1 MIRSKKC
8 YLLFLVLLVP
18 IFGFN
23 QTLSVQFSGTEPT
36 CFNLPTGKISA
47 IPIGGTLPYSFK
59 WSNGALTSEIN
70 NILAGSY
77 SVTITDALNRTA
89 TGSYNL
95 TQPSK
100 LSVKMERIV
109 CGNPTT
115 VKAVVT
121 GGVGPYTFAWDTGST
136 FDTTMVRQ
144 ENKYCVSVTDSRL
157 CANISCE
164 PIIITPMVVAVDA
177 KNISCNG
184 FQDGQLVASAGGGTQ
199 PYSYKWSNG
208 QNTKDVR
215 NLASGVYTVTVTEK
229 GGCSITSRATVAEP
243 LKLTIPLNITQ
254 PTCSG
259 ETSGRI
265 IAQPAGGNAP
275 YRFSWSTGSNSSS
288 LNFLAAGAYSLTVV
302 DTKGC
307 NAMITTNLESQS
319 AINLFTTSKAETCL
333 GMGDGELRVSPVGGV
348 GPYRFKWNSG
358 ESDSLIKL
366 KITGNYVVTVTDAI
380 GCVKSANVLMTAAAS
395 AMIIDVT
402 NSGIGCN
409 GSSNGSLQL
418 KIQGGQAPF
427 SIQWNTGATTTDIK
441 NLKAGN
447 YVATVTDAIG
457 CKQVVRE
464 TLLQSPAILLDISG
478 DDKICGNATNARL
491 RTTVTGGVL
500 PYTYQWSNGRTGPN
514 PDNMGAG
521 MHYLTLTDA
530 NKCSVT
536 DSFFIAKLSVPV
548 ITLVGDKIVCN
559 NGKGSLSA
567 AVTGSP
573 GPYLYA
579 WSNGQT
585 GGAVGNLSTGFYA
598 LTVED
603 ANRCTSIE
611 YFQIEVV
618 DSLKPILTVQPP
630 RCKGELNG
638 VISVNQV
645 NGGIS
650 PYSYRWNNGSTLS
663 SRENLGSGIYSL
675 TITDKNGCNFTRNF
689 PLFEA
694 DVALSVNPQI
704 TDVLCGVQGTGA
716 AILQVSGGIS
726 PYQHRWSDGS
736 LTASRLNLRSGLYIV
751 TVTDAYGC
759 PVTRNISINDPGN
772 PVCNIAVTK
781 SVTYPSLNN
790 GEAQV
795 APSGGVAP
803 YTVQWSNGQVGYKA
817 VNLEN
822 RNYLITLTDAKGC
835 VTNCTVNPDIANSLV
850 GDYVWFDS
858 NLDGL
863 QSPGE
868 QGVANVEVIITRLDS
883 LVERFAVTQTDAS
896 GKYFFPVPP
905 GQYKITFQVPTGMV
919 LTKPNGM
926 VGNDSLDSDVDR
938 KSRMTDPFIVSKGTA
953 NFSFDAGFIPA
964 PQALTTN
971 TICLNNATQ
980 NGNGQFQST
989 LEIRNE
995 VSGQIWRILNPVG
1008 IYDQFS
1014 LPTPNL
1020 PRLIPNNTVIP
1031 EVEPGVY
1038 QLKFRHVDGKNYTAL
1053 VTNGIDTMVFKGG
1066 TSYPEIP
1073 ITNLPLSQLSLCENG
1088 GTFKFNLDT
1097 TVSGN
1102 LNISLNGK
1110 LISEINPAELG
1121 KGSYSL
1127 EINYNTGLLQE
1138 CVTILDL
1145 NVVVQKDSC
1154 LAKLG
1159 DRVWNDLNQNGIQNQ
1174 GEPGIRNVQVI
1185 LSVIEGNKI
1194 REMDTTYTDST
1205 GMYMFN
1211 VPSGKYKLTFAKPN
1225 PDYAPTSWL
1234 RGTDKNLDSD
1244 MSPFTM
1250 MTEFITID
1258 TGVNRMDI
1266 DAGFY
1271 LECKNVTSGG
1281 EIGYNQLIC
1290 GPGNDPVKIVNV
1302 VSPSGVQGDLE
1313 YLWMYTT
1320 DRALTFDMNLFSPIP
1335 NSDTPEFDPGPL
1347 YQTTY
1352 FARCVRKRGCYG
1364 FLESNV
1370 VKIEVGNRATVK
1382 IISSPTLCINANN
1395 FLEVQTSTSSAQIT
1409 WELGP
1414 GFQSSLAYGS
1424 KPNVRFNSIGTFSF
1438 KVTVVERECTVF
1450 LNGSVTV
1457 TNNPT
1462 YCPSIN
1468 DPEIM
1473 SIEAEVMPGL
1483 DVKLKWRSRTSA
1495 YLPVYTIEKS
1505 MDGIHFTRITDKKLP
1520 VMEVEEMKYFEFIDK
1535 PDKMGLQYYRVK
1547 MKQEDG
1553 TMLSSNI
1560 EKVMLMDKPDMKM
1573 MAFPNPVYDI
1583 LHVEYYLITQ
1593 ENVEISI
1600 LDANGSQVRYWQF
1613 PPGPAVSRSLNIKDL
1628 APGVYAIRII
1638 SGSGSP
1644 ISERII
1650 KH

>member
-1 MIRSKKC
+1 MIRSKKLHFLFFM
-8 YLLFLVLLVP
+8 LLLPFWVLSQSV
-18 IFGFN
+18 
-23 QTLSVQFSGTEPT
+23 SVQFSGTQPT
-36 CFNLPTGKISA
+36 CFSLPTGKITA
-47 IPIGGTLPYSFK
+47 IPIGGTLPYTFK
-59 WSNGALTSEIN
+59 WSNGGTNAEIIN
-70 NILAGSY
+70 LLAGSY
-77 SVTITDALNRTA
+77 SVTVTDALNRSA
-89 TGSYNL
+89 TGTYIL
-95 TQPSK
+95 TEPPK

-121 GGVGPYTFAWDTGST
+121 GGVGPYTYAWDTGST
-136 FDTTMVRQ
+136 FDTTIVNE

-157 CANISCE
+157 CGNITCE
-164 PIIITPMVVAVDA
+164 PIILTPMVVAIDA
-177 KNISCNG
+177 KNISCNSY
-184 FQDGQLVASAGGGTQ
+184 QDGQLVVSAGGGLQ
-199 PYSYKWSNG
+199 PYTYKWSNG
-208 QNTKDVR
+208 QTTKDIR
-215 NLASGVYTVTVTEK
+215 NLASGIYTVTVTEK
-229 GGCSITSRATVAEP
+229 GGCAISTRATVAEP
-243 LKLTIPLNITQ
+243 LRLTIPLSITQ
-254 PTCSG
+254 PSCSG
-259 ETSGRI
+259 ENTGRI
-265 IAQPAGGNAP
+265 VAQPTGGNAP
-275 YRFSWSTGSNSSS
+275 YRFSWSTGSSSSS
-288 LNFLAAGAYSLTVV
+288 LNFLAAGSYSLTVV
-302 DTKGC
+302 DAKGC
-307 NAMITTNLESQS
+307 NVMITTNLVSQS

-348 GPYRFKWNSG
+348 APYRFKWNSG

-366 KITGNYVVTVTDAI
+366 KVTGNYVVTVTDAI
-380 GCVKSANVLMTAAAS
+380 GCAKAVNVLMTAAAS
-395 AMIIDVT
+395 SLIIDVK

-409 GSSNGSLQL
+409 GTSNGSLQL
-418 KIQGGQAPF
+418 NIKGGQAPF
-427 SIQWNTGATTTDIK
+427 RIQWNTGATTPDIA
-441 NLKAGN
+441 NLKAGT

-457 CKQVVRE
+457 CKKIVQE
-464 TLLQSPAILLDISG
+464 TMLQSSAILLDISG
-478 DDKICGNATNARL
+478 DDQICGNATNARL

-500 PYTYQWSNGRTGPN
+500 PYTYRWSNGRTGPN

-530 NKCSVT
+530 NKCSIV
-536 DSFFIAKLSVPV
+536 DSFFIAKLPVPAV
-548 ITLVGDKIVCN
+548 SLVGNKIVCN
-559 NGKGSLSA
+559 NGKGALSA
-567 AVTGSP
+567 VVTGSP

-585 GGAVGNLSTGFYA
+585 GAAVGNLSTGYYS

-603 ANRCTSIE
+603 ANRCASIE

-618 DSLKPILTVQPP
+618 DSLKPNLTIQPP

-638 VISVNQV
+638 VIAVNQII
-645 NGGIS
+645 GGIS
-650 PYSYRWNNGSTLS
+650 PYTYNWNNGSTLA

-675 TITDKNGCNFTRNF
+675 TVTDKKGCIYSRNF

-694 DVALSVNPQI
+694 DSALSVNPQI
-704 TDVLCGVQGTGA
+704 TDVLCGVQGTGGVS
-716 AILQVSGGIS
+716 LQVKGGIA

-736 LTASRLNLRSGLYIV
+736 LTANRLNLRSGLYII

-772 PVCNIAVTK
+772 PVCNLAVTK
-781 SVTYPSLNN
+781 PVTYPSLNN

-795 APSGGVAP
+795 APSGGIAP
-803 YTVQWSNGQVGYKA
+803 YTVLWSNGQVGYKA

-822 RNYLITLTDAKGC
+822 KSYEITLTDAKGC
-835 VTNCTVNPDIANSLV
+835 ITNCTLNPDISNSLV

-863 QSPGE
+863 QSSGE
-868 QGVANVEVIITRLDS
+868 QGVPNVEVVITRLDS
-883 LVERFAVTQTDAS
+883 FVERFAFTQTDVS

-905 GQYKITFQVPTGMV
+905 GQYKITFQVPAGMV
-919 LTKPNGM
+919 LTKPD
-926 VGNDSLDSDVDR
+926 VFSVNDSLDSDVDR
-938 KSRMTDPFIVSKGTA
+938 KSRMTTAFTVNKGTA
-953 NFSFDAGFIPA
+953 NFTFDAGLIPA
-964 PQALTTN
+964 PQALATN

-995 VSGQIWRILNPVG
+995 VSGQTWRILNPVG

-1020 PRLIPNNTVIP
+1020 PRLISNNTLVP
-1031 EVEPGVY
+1031 EVEPGLY
-1038 QLKFRHVDGKNYTAL
+1038 QYKFRHIDGKNYTAL
-1053 VTNGIDTMVFKGG
+1053 VTNGIDTMLFKGG
-1066 TSYPEIP
+1066 TAYPEIP

-1097 TVSGN
+1097 SVFGN
-1102 LNISLNGK
+1102 LNITLNGK

-1121 KGSYSL
+1121 KGTYNL
-1127 EINYNTGLLQE
+1127 EINFNTGLLQE
-1138 CVTILDL
+1138 CITILDL

-1159 DRVWNDLNQNGIQNQ
+1159 DRVWHDLNQNGIQNQ
-1174 GEPGIRNVQVI
+1174 GEPGLRNVQVI

-1194 REMDTTYTDST
+1194 RQMDTTYTDST

-1234 RGTDKNLDSD
+1234 RGSDKNLDSD
-1244 MSPFTM
+1244 MSPFNM

-1302 VSPSGVQGDLE
+1302 VSPSGAIGDLE
-1313 YLWMYTT
+1313 YLWMYTN

-1335 NSDTPEFDPGPL
+1335 NSDSPEYDPGPL

-1352 FARCVRKRGCYG
+1352 YARCVRKRGCYG

-1370 VKIEVGNRATVK
+1370 IKIEVGNRATVK
-1382 IISSPTLCINANN
+1382 IISSPTLCVNANN
-1395 FLEVQTSTSSAQIT
+1395 FLEVQTSTSSAQVT

-1414 GFQSSLAYGS
+1414 GFQSTVAYGS
-1424 KPNVRFNSIGTFSF
+1424 KPNVRFTGVGTFNF
-1438 KVTVVERECTVF
+1438 KVTVVERECTVY

-1462 YCPSIN
+1462 YCPSVDN
-1468 DPEIM
+1468 PETM
-1473 SIEAEVMPGL
+1473 SIEAEVMPGF
-1483 DVKLKWRSRTSA
+1483 DVKLTWRNKTSG

-1505 MDGIHFTRITDKKLP
+1505 MDGIHFTRIIDKKLP
-1520 VMEVEEMKYFEFIDK
+1520 VMEVQDMKYFEFVDK

-1553 TMLSSNI
+1553 TMLPSNI

-1573 MAFPNPVYDI
+1573 MAFPNPVDDI
-1583 LHVEYYLITQ
+1583 LHVEYYLVTE
-1593 ENVEISI
+1593 ENIEIS
-1600 LDANGSQVRYWQF
+1600 LFDANGLKVRDWQF
-1613 PPGPAVSRSLNIKDL
+1613 PPGPAVSRALNVKDL

>member
-1 MIRSKKC
+1 MIRSKTPFILFI
-8 YLLFLVLLVP
+8 YLWFPFWVHCQS
-18 IFGFN
+18 I
-23 QTLSVQFSGTEPT
+23 SVQFSGTQPT
-36 CFNLPTGKISA
+36 CYSLPTGKVVA
-47 IPIGGTLPYSFK
+47 IPVGGTLPYTYK
-59 WSNGALTSEIN
+59 WNTGSTGSEITN
-70 NILAGSY
+70 VLAGSY
-77 SVTITDALNRTA
+77 TVTVTDALNRSA
-89 TGSYNL
+89 TGTYVL
-95 TQPSK
+95 TEPPK

-121 GGVGPYTFAWDTGST
+121 GGVAPYTYAWDTGST
-136 FDTTMVRQ
+136 FDTTIIN
-144 ENKYCVSVTDSRL
+144 EEKKYCVSVTDSRL
-157 CANISCE
+157 CGNISCE
-164 PIIITPMVVAVDA
+164 PIIITPMVVAIDA
-177 KNISCNG
+177 KNISCNSY
-184 FQDGQLVASAGGGTQ
+184 QDGQLVASAGGGLQ
-199 PYSYKWSNG
+199 PYTYKWSNG
-208 QNTKDVR
+208 QSTKEIR
-215 NLASGVYTVTVTEK
+215 NLAAGVYTVTISEK

-243 LKLTIPLNITQ
+243 LKLSVPLNITQ
-254 PTCSG
+254 PSCSG
-259 ETSGRI
+259 ESTGRI
-265 IAQPAGGNAP
+265 IAQPTGGNLP
-275 YRFSWSTGSNSSS
+275 YRYSWSTGSSSSS
-288 LNFLAAGAYSLTVV
+288 LNFLAAGSYSLTVV
-302 DTKGC
+302 DAKGC
-307 NAMITTNLESQS
+307 NAMITTNLQSQS

-366 KITGNYVVTVTDAI
+366 KVTGNYIVTVTDAL

-395 AMIIDVT
+395 ALIIDVT
-402 NSGIGCN
+402 RSGINCN
-409 GSSNGSLQL
+409 GASSGSLQL

-427 SIQWNTGATTTDIK
+427 SIQWNTGATTSEIF

-447 YVATVTDAIG
+447 YTATITDAIG
-457 CKQVVRE
+457 CKQVIQE
-464 TLLQSPAILLDISG
+464 SINQSPPILLDISG
-478 DDKICGNATNARL
+478 DDQICGNATNARL
-491 RTTVTGGVL
+491 RTTVTGGAL

-530 NKCSVT
+530 NKCRIT
-536 DSFFIAKLSVPV
+536 DSFFIAKLPVPL
-548 ITLVGDKIVCN
+548 ITLVGNKIVCN
-559 NGKGSLSA
+559 NGKGNLNA
-567 AVTGSP
+567 VVTGSP

-585 GGAVGNLSTGFYA
+585 GAAVGNLNTGFYS

-603 ANRCTSIE
+603 ANRCTSVE
-611 YFQIEVV
+611 FFQISVV
-618 DSLKPILTVQPP
+618 DSLKPVLTIQPP

-638 VISVNQV
+638 LISVNQI
-645 NGGIS
+645 NGGNA
-650 PYSYRWNNGSTLS
+650 PYNYKWNNGSTLA
-663 SRENLGSGIYSL
+663 SRENLGTGNYAL
-675 TITDKNGCNFTRNF
+675 TITDRNGCEFIRNF
-689 PLFEA
+689 PLLEA
-694 DVALSVNPQI
+694 DIALTVNPLI

-716 AILQVSGGIS
+716 VNLQVSGGIT

-736 LTASRLNLRSGLYIV
+736 LTGNRLNLRSGLYIV

-759 PVTRNISINDPGN
+759 PVSKNININDPGN

-781 SVTYPSLNN
+781 PVSYPSLNN

-795 APSGGVAP
+795 APSGGIAP
-803 YTVQWSNGQVGYKA
+803 YTVQWSNGQVGYKS

-822 RNYLITLTDAKGC
+822 KVYQITLTDAKGC
-835 VTNCTVNPDIANSLV
+835 ITNCSVNPEISNSLV

-868 QGVANVEVIITRLDS
+868 QGVPNVEVFITRLDTF
-883 LVERFAVTQTDAS
+883 VERFSVTRTDAS

-905 GQYKITFQVPTGMV
+905 GQYKITFAVPPGMV
-919 LTKPNGM
+919 LTKPNEFSA
-926 VGNDSLDSDVDR
+926 NDSLDSDADR
-938 KSRMTDPFIVSKGTA
+938 KSRMTAPFVVTKGTA
-953 NFSFDAGFIPA
+953 NFTFDAGLIPA

-980 NGNGQFQST
+980 TGNGQFQST

-1014 LPTPNL
+1014 LPTPNQ
-1020 PRLIPNNTVIP
+1020 PRLIDQNTIVP
-1031 EVEPGVY
+1031 EVQPGLY
-1038 QLKFRHVDGKNYTAL
+1038 QYKFRHVDGKNYSAL
-1053 VTNGIDTMVFKGG
+1053 VTNGTDTLLFQGG
-1066 TSYPEIP
+1066 TAYPEIP

-1088 GTFKFNLDT
+1088 GSFKFNLDT
-1097 TVSGN
+1097 AVLGS
-1102 LNISLNGK
+1102 LNITLNGK
-1110 LISEINPAELG
+1110 LITEINPAELG
-1121 KGSYSL
+1121 KGTYNL

-1138 CVTILDL
+1138 CITVLDL

-1159 DRVWNDLNQNGIQNQ
+1159 DRVWHDLNQNGIQNQ
-1174 GEPGIRNVQVI
+1174 GEPGLVGVQVI

-1266 DAGFY
+1266 DAGFF

-1290 GPGNDPVKIVNV
+1290 GPGNDPVKIVNIL
-1302 VSPSGVQGDLE
+1302 SPSGVVGDLE

-1320 DRALTFDMNLFSPIP
+1320 DRALTFDMNLFSPVP
-1335 NSDTPEFDPGPL
+1335 NSDSPEFDPGPL

-1352 FARCVRKRGCYG
+1352 YARCVRKRGCYG

-1370 VKIEVGNRATVK
+1370 VKVEVGNRATVK
-1382 IISSPTLCINANN
+1382 VVSSPTLCLNANN

-1409 WELGP
+1409 WELGT
-1414 GFQSSLAYGS
+1414 GFQSSVAYGS
-1424 KPNVRFNSIGTFSF
+1424 KPNVRFTGVGTFSF
-1438 KVTVVERECTVF
+1438 KVIVVERECTVS
-1450 LNGSVTV
+1450 LNSSVTV

-1462 YCPSIN
+1462 YCPSVN
-1468 DPEIM
+1468 DLETM

-1483 DVKLKWRSRTSA
+1483 DVKVSWRSKSSA
-1495 YLPVYTIEKS
+1495 YIPTYTIERS
-1505 MDGIHFTRITDKKLP
+1505 MDGIHFTRLVDKRLP
-1520 VMEVEEMKYFEFIDK
+1520 VMEVDNMKYFEFVDK
-1535 PDKMGLQYYRVK
+1535 PEKMGLHFYRVK

-1553 TMLSSNI
+1553 SMLPSNI
-1560 EKVMLMDKPDMKM
+1560 EKIMLMDKPDMKM
-1573 MAFPNPVYDI
+1573 MAFPNPVNDI
-1583 LHVEYYLITQ
+1583 LHVEYYLVTQ
-1593 ENVEISI
+1593 ENIEISI
-1600 LDANGSQVRYWQF
+1600 FDANGLKVRDWHF
-1613 PPGPAVSRSLNIKDL
+1613 PPGPAASRALNVKDL
-1628 APGVYAIRII
+1628 SPGVYALRIV
-1638 SGSGSP
+1638 SGSGNP
-1644 ISERII
+1644 ISERIL